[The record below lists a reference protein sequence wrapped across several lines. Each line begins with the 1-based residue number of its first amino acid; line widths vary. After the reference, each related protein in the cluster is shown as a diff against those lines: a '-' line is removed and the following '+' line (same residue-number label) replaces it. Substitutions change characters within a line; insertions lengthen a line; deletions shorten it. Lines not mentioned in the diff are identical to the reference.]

1 MIAILPSVRWYLI
14 VVLIF
19 LIMSNVEHHFLCL
32 LAICMS
38 SLKKYLF
45 RSSAHFLIG
54 WFVFSDIEL
63 HELLAYFRH
72 YLVLV
77 GSFAVIFSHF
87 EGCLFMLCIVS
98 FAVQKPLKLIRSCID
113 LGPGP
118 LCLFLFLLDVSVYW
132 FTNLVYLFRGPA
144 LSFTNIFYWFL
155 SLFLVYF
162 FSDLCDLF
170 PCTNFRFSLFFFFSF
185 LYV

>member
-1 MIAILPSVRWYLI
+1 
-14 VVLIF
+14 
-19 LIMSNVEHHFLCL
+19 
-32 LAICMS
+32 MS

-63 HELLAYFRH
+63 HELLAYFGH

-87 EGCLFMLCIVS
+87 EGCLFVLCLVS
-98 FAVQKPLKLIRSCID
+98 LAVQKPLKLIRSCID

-132 FTNLVYLFRGPA
+132 FTNFS
-144 LSFTNIFYWFL
+144 LSFQRTSSKFH
-155 SLFLVYF
+155 
-162 FSDLCDLF
+162 
-170 PCTNFRFSLFFFFSF
+170 
-185 LYV
+185 